1 MATEKAFVATAHDV
15 PAPLEARSQLRSDLL
30 AAAAHLMTI
39 QEPQELMDHVVQQ
52 IVTVAPSVQAGI
64 IWLFDRQQGMLR
76 VAALH
81 GPEWSHQR
89 EALNHIQ
96 YRIGE
101 GLPGLTMR
109 RGEPQLIHG
118 RARYR
123 DVTGA
128 VHQRNQ
134 ASMRQFLDALPQD
147 MTALLLPLRV
157 GNDTLGVLELLNI
170 DGTPPLPKAYVHD
183 LQMFASIAAGILKH
197 AQFQVQMHANQRRLE
212 VFSAISA
219 AVSTAAD
226 LNELLE
232 NVLDIVLSV
241 LNAPAGTLFLY
252 NPARTLLSMG
262 AHRNLPDTYVES
274 HAEFPLTGATCED
287 AVRYGQPLRRL
298 LLPDAPEEPL
308 MELGFTSGL
317 YLPLLTG
324 GTVVGV
330 VCVFSKA
337 VLYNRVDVQS
347 LMLIGNL
354 AGFAIANVLLYQA
367 SDIERRR
374 LLTVINSI
382 AEGVVLCDGAG
393 QLVMANQTAMALLS
407 LDTMPTQQTLRD
419 MIDFHAIRDV
429 DGEPMSLDRLPISRA
444 LAGKVFHDE
453 RVLVQGESGLDT
465 VLSFSGAPVYG
476 DDETIEGAVVVFRD
490 ITAMQKTERAKDEF
504 LAVAAHEL
512 RSPLAAV
519 RSYTDLL
526 MRREQ
531 GRSDE
536 DSMEMYGLTV
546 LAQQVSH
553 MLRLVDDLL
562 DVSRLDADQFS
573 LEIHVVDLVALVKQ
587 VLEQQRPAA
596 GDRQLQ
602 LDSAPAAL
610 PLMCDQLR
618 AHQVLTNIIGN
629 AIRYSK
635 PGLRI
640 GVSIDV
646 HSAAA
651 LAERH
656 PAFVAYAPCS
666 YDPDTEFAVVA
677 IEDQG
682 IGIAE
687 SQRERLFQ
695 RYVRGQSHLGKG
707 LGLGLYLSREFVVR
721 HGGSIWFE
729 SVLDKGSTFY
739 VALPLA
745 VAAPDGVQW
754 FSDMLNE

>member
-1 MATEKAFVATAHDV
+1 MTTEKERVMHVHD
-15 PAPLEARSQLRSDLL
+15 PHESLEARSHLRGQLLT
-30 AAAAHLMTI
+30 AAAHLMTI
-39 QEPQELMDHVVQQ
+39 HDPKALMNHVVQQ
-52 IVTVAPSVQAGI
+52 IVAITPSVQASVL
-64 IWLFDRQQGMLR
+64 WLFDRQQGMLR

-81 GPEWSHQR
+81 GPGWEHQR
-89 EALNHIQ
+89 EVLNHIQ
-96 YRIGE
+96 YRVGE
-101 GLPGLTMR
+101 GLPGLTLR
-109 RGEPQLIHG
+109 RGEPQFIHG

-123 DVTGA
+123 DMTGA

-134 ASMRQFLDALPQD
+134 ASMRQFLDALAQD
-147 MTALLLPLRV
+147 MTALLLPLRI
-157 GNDTLGVLELLNI
+157 GNEVLGVLELLDL
-170 DGTPPLPKAYVHD
+170 DGMPPLRRADVHD
-183 LQMFASIAAGILKH
+183 LQMFANLVGGALKH
-197 AQFQVQMHANQRRLE
+197 AQFQVQMHADQRRLE

-226 LNELLE
+226 LNELMG

-241 LNAPAGTLFLY
+241 INAPAGALFLY
-252 NPARTLLSMG
+252 NPARAVLTMG
-262 AHRNLPDTYVES
+262 AHRNLADTYAAD
-274 HAEFPLTGATCED
+274 HAEFPLAGSSCED
-287 AVRYGQPLRRL
+287 AVRYGQPIRRL
-298 LLPDAPEEPL
+298 LLPDTDEAPL
-308 MELGFTSGL
+308 MELGYTSGL
-317 YLPLLTG
+317 HLPLLAG
-324 GTVVGV
+324 GTVIGAVS
-330 VCVFSKA
+330 VFTKA
-337 VLYNRVDVQS
+337 MLYSRMDVQS

-382 AEGVVLCDGAG
+382 AEGVVLCDGTG

-407 LDTMPTQQTLRD
+407 IDTLPARQSLSE

-453 RVLVQGESGLDT
+453 RVLVQGENGLDT

-476 DDETIEGAVVVFRD
+476 DDNTIEGAVVVFRD

-526 MRREQ
+526 VRREQ
-531 GRSDE
+531 SRSTE
-536 DSMEMYGLTV
+536 GSLEMYGLTV

-573 LEIHVVDLVALVKQ
+573 LQLQLVDLVALVKQ

-610 PLMCDQLR
+610 PIMCDQMR
-618 AHQVLTNIIGN
+618 IHQVLTNIVGN

-646 HSAAA
+646 HRAAA

-656 PAFVAYAPCS
+656 PAFVTCAPHAYE
-666 YDPDTEFAVVA
+666 PDMEFAVVA
-677 IEDQG
+677 VEDQG
-682 IGIAE
+682 IGIPE
-687 SQRERLFQ
+687 SQREQLFK
-695 RYVRGQSHLGKG
+695 RYVRGQNRLGKG

-729 SVLDKGSTFY
+729 SVVDKGSTFY
-739 VALPLA
+739 VALPLSTE
-745 VAAPDGVQW
+745 APDEMPLSMEGQ
-754 FSDMLNE
+754 

>member
-1 MATEKAFVATAHDV
+1 MATEKVFAEADHDA
-15 PAPLEARSQLRSDLL
+15 PAPLEPRGHLHSDLL
-30 AAAAHLMTI
+30 TAAAHLVTI

-52 IVTVAPSVQAGI
+52 IVTVVPLVQASI

-89 EALNHIQ
+89 EVLNHIH
-96 YRIGE
+96 YRVGE

-134 ASMRQFLDALPQD
+134 ASMRQFLDALSQD
-147 MTALLLPLRV
+147 VTALLLPLRV
-157 GNDTLGVLELLNI
+157 GNDTLGVLELLNL
-170 DGTPPLPKAYVHD
+170 DGTPPLHKADIHD
-183 LQMFASIAAGILKH
+183 LHMFATIAAGTLKH
-197 AQFQVQMHANQRRLE
+197 AQFQVQMHADQRRLE

-219 AVSTAAD
+219 AVTMAAD

-232 NVLDIVLSV
+232 NVLDIVLNV

-252 NPARTLLSMG
+252 NPARVQLSMG
-262 AHRNLPDTYVES
+262 AHRNLPETYVET
-274 HAEFPLTGATCED
+274 HAEFPLAGATCED

-298 LLPDAPEEPL
+298 LLPDAPEEAL
-308 MELGFTSGL
+308 LELGFTSGL

-393 QLVMANQTAMALLS
+393 QLVMANQTAMELLS
-407 LDTMPTQQTLRD
+407 LDTMPAQQTLRD

-429 DGEPMSLDRLPISRA
+429 DGAPMSLDRLPISRA

-453 RVLVQGESGLDT
+453 RVLVQGENGLDT

-476 DDETIEGAVVVFRD
+476 DDESIEGAVVVFRD
-490 ITAMQKTERAKDEF
+490 ITATQKTERAKDEF

-526 MRREQ
+526 VRREQ
-531 GRSDE
+531 SRSNE
-536 DSMEMYGLTV
+536 DSMEMYGLNV

-562 DVSRLDADQFS
+562 DVSRLDAGQFN
-573 LEIHVVDLVALVKQ
+573 LELHVVDLVALVKQ

-596 GDRQLQ
+596 GDRQLR
-602 LDSAPAAL
+602 LDSAPPTL
-610 PLMCDQLR
+610 PLVCDQLR
-618 AHQVLTNIIGN
+618 IHQVLANIIGN

-646 HSAAA
+646 HRAAA

-656 PAFVAYAPCS
+656 PAFVTHAPCP

-677 IEDQG
+677 VEDQG
-682 IGIAE
+682 IGIPE

-695 RYVRGQSHLGKG
+695 RYVRGQRLGKG

-739 VALPLA
+739 VALPLS
-745 VAAPDGVQW
+745 VEEPEDTLLFMNGQ
-754 FSDMLNE
+754 NE